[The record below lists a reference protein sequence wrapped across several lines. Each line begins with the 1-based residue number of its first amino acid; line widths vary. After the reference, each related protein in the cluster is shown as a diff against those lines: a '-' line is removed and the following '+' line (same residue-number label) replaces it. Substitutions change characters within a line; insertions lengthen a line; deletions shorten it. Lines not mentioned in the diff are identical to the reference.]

1 VIVIYATGLGATV
14 TQGKLQAAVTPV
26 IVSLNGSNLKPAFA
40 GLTPGFIG
48 LYQINVQ
55 IPAST
60 PPGLN
65 LPLQILQGAGSGN
78 LVSVAVQ

>member
-1 VIVIYATGLGATV
+1 M
-14 TQGKLQAAVTPV
+14 
-26 IVSLNGSNLKPAFA
+26 NGSNLKPAFA

>member
-1 VIVIYATGLGATV
+1 
-14 TQGKLQAAVTPV
+14 
-26 IVSLNGSNLKPAFA
+26 LNGVDLKPAYA

-48 LYQINVQ
+48 LYQVNVQ
-55 IPAST
+55 VPVST

-65 LPLQILQGAGSGN
+65 LPLQLRQGTASGN